1 MECNPSIRASELQVK
16 YGKIIALDSF
26 SVNIP
31 QGVVGILGPNGAGK
45 TTFIKVLL
53 GLVQPRS
60 GEFTINGRGSVQDPR
75 DMVGYMPESEC
86 LIGSMNAFELVS
98 YMGGLSGMI
107 RDEAIQ
113 RSHAVLD
120 FVGIGEER
128 YRDVGTYSTGM
139 KQRVKLAQAIVH
151 DPDIL
156 LLDEPTNGMDPDGR
170 KDMLELISDIGRTG
184 KTILVSSHLLHEVE
198 RICEHVKIIDGGKL
212 IREGTISDILM
223 PEDGRYKLKVRGRK
237 KDIKGFCELL
247 RKEHVI
253 LRVTDEGGQVEIIVK
268 DVRNSGYILRCVRE
282 SGVQLRYYRPD
293 ILSLEDAFMETF
305 SGGDASGN

>member
-1 MECNPSIRASELQVK
+1 MEVRIRAKNIVVR
-16 YGKIIALDSF
+16 YGSVTALDSF
-26 SVNIP
+26 STGIP
-31 QGVVGILGPNGAGK
+31 RGIVGILGPNGAGK

-53 GLVQPRS
+53 GLVQPQS

-75 DMVGYMPESEC
+75 DMVGYMPENDC
-86 LIGSMNAFELVS
+86 LMGSMNAFELVS
-98 YMGGLSGMI
+98 YMGGLSGMM

-128 YRDVGTYSTGM
+128 YRNVGTYSTGM

-151 DPDIL
+151 DPEIL

-198 RICEHVKIIDGGKL
+198 QVCEHVKIIDGGKL
-212 IREGTISDILM
+212 IREGAIKEILM
-223 PEDGRYKLKVRGRK
+223 PEDGRYKLKVRGTKEGIRK
-237 KDIKGFCELL
+237 FCKLL
-247 RKEHVI
+247 RKEHGI
-253 LRVTDEGGQVEIIVK
+253 LRVTDEGSQAEIIVK
-268 DVRNSGYILRCVRE
+268 NVRASGYILGCVRE

-293 ILSLEDAFMETF
+293 LLSLEDAFMETF
-305 SGGDASGN
+305 TGGDASGD